1 MVKKLIVIVLL
12 VSVVWAVASSSAF
25 AEEPMLACGEL
36 SEEDCD
42 VLMEGMMATMGS
54 PSVASDGTISILLE
68 NVPDAPVDTITFDL
82 SATSMFSVD
91 PMASMKVMELEQA
104 VQANPDEEMPAMLE
118 ASAALYESAAI
129 ASDMELVTT
138 EDVASV
144 IAELTQLEEVPESVA
159 ISVGVVDGL
168 GFVNLDEVAPLIPD
182 EAWSEALMGW
192 HAVNLVELYGELADR
207 VTAMKEQGM
216 STGDAEIAGMVTAIA
231 MGNSEPF
238 REFLTVERLE
248 DGEMDGQAVAVI
260 ETSVDFAALLAS
272 PLFQELVSAQIQAS
286 NNMSDD
292 EVAEM
297 ESTLQMVGF
306 MAPVLVEGLEGKTV
320 RMIGLEDGFLHAAE
334 TNFIWD
340 LSSLSTLAELVG
352 VADATAFIDSENP
365 PVLSVDVVTNYSDF
379 GEPVEAEL
387 PDEYLFYPTEGIMAS
402 LTQ

>member
-25 AEEPMLACGEL
+25 AQEPMLACGEL

-54 PSVASDGTISILLE
+54 PSVTSDGTVSILLE
-68 NVPDAPVDTITFDL
+68 NVPDAPVDTIVFDL
-82 SATSMFSVD
+82 FATTMFSVD

-104 VQANPDEEMPAMLE
+104 VQANPDEELPAMLE
-118 ASAALYESAAI
+118 ASANMYESAAI
-129 ASDMELVTT
+129 ASNMELVTT
-138 EDVASV
+138 ADVASV
-144 IAELTQLEEVPESVA
+144 ISELTQEEIPESVA
-159 ISVGVVDGL
+159 INVGVVDGL

-182 EAWSEALMGW
+182 PAWREALMGW
-192 HAVNLVELYGELADR
+192 HAVNLVELYGEVAAQL
-207 VTAMKEQGM
+207 TAMKEQGLSM
-216 STGDAEIAGMVTAIA
+216 GDAEITGMVAAMA

-238 REFLTVERLE
+238 REFLAVERLE
-248 DGEMDGQAVAVI
+248 DEEMDGQAVAVI

-272 PLFQELVSAQIQAS
+272 PFFQELVLAQMQAS
-286 NNMSDD
+286 NNMSAN

-306 MAPVLVEGLEGKTV
+306 MAPVLVEGLEGTTV

-334 TNFIWD
+334 TNFTWD

-352 VADATAFIDSENP
+352 AADATAFIDSENP
-365 PVLSVDVVTNYSDF
+365 PIVSVDVVTNYSDF
-379 GEPVEAEL
+379 GEPVEVEL